1 MEPRLS
7 FVSLGVRDLPRAIRF
22 YEGVLQLPRIPM
34 PEEANIAF
42 FELGKTWLGLY
53 PRELLAADV
62 GVPEDSQGFP
72 GFTLAHNVAYEREV
86 DALLE
91 EIARA
96 GGRIVKPGKRAD
108 WGGYSGYFAD
118 PDGFLWE
125 VAWNPMFPHT

>member
-34 PEEANIAF
+34 PEEADIAF

-53 PRELLAADV
+53 PRDLLAADV
-62 GVPEDSQGFP
+62 GVPEEGQGLSRV
-72 GFTLAHNVAYEREV
+72 TLAHSVAYERGV

-96 GGRIVKPGKRAD
+96 GGRIVKPGKR
-108 WGGYSGYFAD
+108 
-118 PDGFLWE
+118 
-125 VAWNPMFPHT
+125 